1 MYEILLQACYRVVDL
16 LREFRVVN
24 HLAEARTHVDEN
36 HYDAVALQLH
46 ALFELRREVARCGEE
61 ALRVVE
67 HLQSAFRPVP
77 VACGKRVFCHRDGG
91 ESLRE
96 HIASLAQ
103 RMPLCGD
110 GEVHVAVVVEA
121 VCLDKVESQA
131 CGFKPFGSF
140 LHIVVGKRAD
150 ECEATLEPYRLGRV
164 HQASVAVE
172 TGIYSAVL
180 SVETMLK
187 PEGHDVF
194 GEVGFVLF
202 RPRFNVFSYVHCF
215 LLRMCLA
222 LVFRTRWLSGR
233 SQSLRVRASSAP
245 LLRR

>member
-1 MYEILLQACYRVVDL
+1 MP
-16 LREFRVVN
+16 
-24 HLAEARTHVDEN
+24 
-36 HYDAVALQLH
+36 
-46 ALFELRREVARCGEE
+46 VARGE
-61 ALRVVE
+61 
-67 HLQSAFRPVP
+67 
-77 VACGKRVFCHRDGG
+77 RVFCHRDGG

-96 HIASLAQ
+96 YIASLAQ
-103 RMPLCGD
+103 WTPLCGD

-180 SVETMLK
+180 SVETVLE
-187 PEGHDVF
+187 PERHYVF
-194 GEVGFVLF
+194 GEVGSVFL
-202 RPRFNVFSYVHCF
+202 RPRFNVFSYVHYF
-215 LLRMCLA
+215 LLWMFLT
-222 LVFRTRWLSGR
+222 LIIRTRWLSGR
-233 SQSLRVRASSAP
+233 SQSLRVRASSVP